1 MAIPYRKFK
10 LVNGAGEEFKLT
22 EPANKVF
29 GDNPQGLGYS
39 KTMQTLR
46 LGNDNLIPYQI
57 FNLDQIQ
64 FDLLFYDTSLSD
76 KYQKYND
83 FVSFLSHKPLYL
95 HYQRP
100 NSFTWYRRR
109 VETVSLTK
117 TQVEHETRYMK
128 CVFTLLPLSF
138 WEDDI
143 SNVIE
148 TGNQIENGKVYP
160 IIYPIMYGNTGLSN
174 IPMTSNGML
183 DAPIE
188 LTINGSVTNPQW
200 ILYDEDDNIYGRGK
214 LIGTFDSVYV
224 NSDEAD
230 EQMILERG
238 GLILDN
244 PMSFQDL
251 TVGSPN
257 QIYITFMKLQT
268 GRSKLRFIVDG
279 GFSGTVK
286 IEWRNRYVTV

>member
-10 LVNGAGEEFKLT
+10 LVNGAGSEFALT
-22 EPANKVF
+22 NPNHKVF

-46 LGNDNLIPYQI
+46 LGDDNLIPYQI
-57 FNLDQIQ
+57 FNLDQMS
-64 FDLLFYDTSLSD
+64 FDIVFYDTSLAD

-83 FVSFLSHKPLYL
+83 FVNFLSHKPLYL
-95 HYQRP
+95 LYQKP

-109 VETVSLTK
+109 VETLSLTK
-117 TQVEHETRYMK
+117 TQVQYDTGHLRCT
-128 CVFTLLPLSF
+128 FTIIPLSF

-143 SNVIE
+143 ANVIE
-148 TGNQIENGKVYP
+148 TDNQIESGKIYP
-160 IIYPIMYGNTGLSN
+160 IKYPIMYGNTNLSN

-183 DAPIE
+183 NTPIK

-200 ILYDEDDNIYGRGK
+200 ILYDDNDVIYGRGK
-214 LIGTFDSVYV
+214 LNGTFDHVYI
-224 NSDEAD
+224 NSDEA
-230 EQMILERG
+230 EEEMVLERG

-244 PMSFQDL
+244 PMSYQDL

-268 GRSKLRFIVDG
+268 GKSKMRFIVDG
-279 GFSGTVK
+279 GFSGSVK
-286 IEWRNRYVTV
+286 VEWRNRYVTV